1 MNITRRLQM
10 IIVSSIGL
18 AIVATVMAVTNPD
31 IYRTD
36 EEKKELKNGKKV

>member
-1 MNITRRLQM
+1 M
-10 IIVSSIGL
+10 IVIGSIGL

-36 EEKKELKNGKKV
+36 EEKEELKNGKEV